1 MMKNFYY
8 AFTRQGTLT
17 IWFTAPEDKPELPV
31 HVVPALT
38 QSGKMQTLH
47 TENLPIGQ
55 NELKAG
61 GVALV
66 IEYMRNYRCKYG
78 NN

>member
-1 MMKNFYY
+1 MKNFYY
-8 AFTRQGTLT
+8 SFTRQGTLT
-17 IWFTAPEDKPELPV
+17 IWFTAPENKPESPV

-38 QSGKMQTLH
+38 QSGKLLTQD
-47 TENLPIGQ
+47 TEKLPIGQ
-55 NELKAG
+55 NEINAG